1 MYESV
6 GKSVISVCK
15 MRAYKGL
22 QKDFV
27 TGRKSINFS
36 GFVVYPCLKDS
47 DSTAVEGM
55 KS

>member
-27 TGRKSINFS
+27 TGEKVNKFFWFCGLSM
-36 GFVVYPCLKDS
+36 LKRQ
-47 DSTAVEGM
+47 
-55 KS
+55 